1 MTWVKEL
8 LNVPAREVFSQER
21 TYELGLERAHEKAC
35 QHREDECSRGG
46 IADAQTLSQDAWD
59 DPGTEQKRQCS

>member
-21 TYELGLERAHEKAC
+21 TYELGLERAHEKE
-35 QHREDECSRGG
+35 HVNTGRMSVLEVE
-46 IADAQTLSQDAWD
+46 
-59 DPGTEQKRQCS
+59 